1 MARNRVECRMATR
14 SSTGLEARA
23 AMMRRW
29 SWHWLRSCREMPG
42 RALAV
47 LDRHDGDP
55 GRQIHE
61 FRRLM
66 KAWRAL
72 LKLAPTGLAEEEKAI
87 RAGVGRLRR
96 GFGGARDSAVIAKV
110 LGKLCPDRA
119 PKANAEAATAAA
131 AALLRDQGEA
141 VRTELRTLSAAMAGW
156 SLADETGEFLAQGFR
171 RSYRRVRRQAREN
184 PRRMSVEHLH
194 DWRTM
199 IVDLSYQLS
208 FFALADPARLRRQ
221 AETAERLRSRI
232 GNAIDLDMA
241 RAYLAKE
248 EPLNGGKRL
257 AHEIERK
264 VSKQRR
270 KAKKL
275 AGRLLARRPRR
286 ERTDLATALGRR
298 YPPRR
303 GSLA

>member
-1 MARNRVECRMATR
+1 MARNGVECHMATR
-14 SSTGLEARA
+14 PSTGLEARA

-29 SWHWLRSCREMPG
+29 SRHWLRSCREMPG
-42 RALAV
+42 RALVV
-47 LDRHDGDP
+47 LDRHDDDP

-66 KAWRAL
+66 KAWRSL
-72 LKLAPTGLAEEEKAI
+72 LKLAPPGLADEGKAI

-96 GFGGARDSAVIAKV
+96 GFGTARDSAVIAKV

-119 PKANAEAATAAA
+119 PKGDAEAATAAA
-131 AALLRDQGEA
+131 AALLRDQGDA
-141 VRTELRTLSAAMAGW
+141 VRTELRTLSVAMTGW
-156 SLADETGEFLAQGFR
+156 SLPNETGEFLAQGFR
-171 RSYRRVRRQAREN
+171 RSYRRARRQAREN

-208 FFALADPARLRRQ
+208 FFAPADSARLRRQ
-221 AETAERLRSRI
+221 AGMAERLRARI

-241 RAYLAKE
+241 RAYLARE
-248 EPLNGGKRL
+248 APPTSGERL

-264 VSKQRR
+264 LARQRR
-270 KAKKL
+270 RAAKL

-286 ERTDLATALGRR
+286 ERADLATALGRR
-298 YPPRR
+298 PPRR
-303 GSLA
+303 VSLV